1 MLHMK
6 SYFVSIFFVLG
17 FLLLGSPSKGLAQ
30 LESNG
35 KLVSEASQY
44 AIVIH
49 GGAGAMRPG
58 RYSKE
63 QENAYLESLDRA
75 LSNGEQMLEEGAAA
89 MDVVQ
94 YVLIQLEDDSLF
106 NAGKGAVL
114 TAEGRCELDASI
126 MNGKTKEGGAVSGL
140 TEVKNP
146 IKAARLVMEKTP
158 HVLLSAEAANTWA
171 LGMGLER
178 VPNSYFIT
186 QKRQRKYDRVHKK
199 GTVGC
204 VVRDRN
210 GNLAAG
216 TSTGGM
222 TGKAWGRIGDS
233 PILGAGTY
241 ADNAS
246 CAVSAT
252 GHGEYFIKESA
263 AFQVHARMMY
273 AGASLEEATVATL
286 KVIEKLGGK
295 GGLIAVDAEGNV
307 SMPFTTAGMFRA
319 ASSKNGRIVK
329 IYK

>member
-1 MLHMK
+1 MSGSSNSLQAA
-6 SYFVSIFFVLG
+6 SIVD
-17 FLLLGSPSKGLAQ
+17 
-30 LESNG
+30 N
-35 KLVSEASQY
+35 KLTQDSLRSFTIA
-44 AIVIH
+44 IH

-58 RYSKE
+58 RYSKQRE
-63 QENAYLESLDRA
+63 EAYLASLDNA
-75 LSNGEQMLEEGAAA
+75 LTKGEQLLESGAAA
-89 MDVVQ
+89 MDVVEQ
-94 YVLIQLEDDSLF
+94 VIMLLENDSLF
-106 NAGKGAVL
+106 NAGRGAVL
-114 TAEGRCELDASI
+114 TAEGRCELDASV
-126 MNGKTKEGGAVSGL
+126 MNGRDKTGGAVSGV
-140 TEVKNP
+140 TNVKNP

-171 LGMGLER
+171 LEMGLER
-178 VPNSYFIT
+178 VPNAYFIT
-186 QKRQRKYDRVHKK
+186 QKRQQKYDRMDKK

-222 TGKAWGRIGDS
+222 TDKAWGRIGDS
-233 PILGAGTY
+233 PIIGAGTY

-263 AFQVHARMMY
+263 AFQVHARMMF
-273 AGASLEEATVATL
+273 GGESLEEATQSTL
-286 KVIEKLGGK
+286 AVIEELGGT
-295 GGLIAVDAEGNV
+295 GGLIAVDKEGNV

-319 ASSKNGRIVK
+319 VSSKEGRAVK